1 MVHKDQRF
9 HWVAVTVRM
18 ACILWYKC
26 LFAYKCIVFHDEPVT
41 GTKNYSVRVG
51 VSRARCKVRK
61 KLFATKYLL
70 FNNHPRKTKSLI

>member
-9 HWVAVTVRM
+9 HWVAVSVRM

-41 GTKNYSVRVG
+41 GTK
-51 VSRARCKVRK
+51 
-61 KLFATKYLL
+61 KLQCPCGGEQSPMQSEEEVICNKI
-70 FNNHPRKTKSLI
+70 PSIQ